1 MTSNRV
7 GREESKAAVLSLMMV
22 LLGDEEGICTHSLPM
37 FLRSFLLYF
46 LPSFLPSLLPSFLS
60 FFHLS
65 ILPFFLAFLLAW
77 LLTFEKP
84 TSAELNKMWVKMY
97 CWVDFLSYVFFFAV
111 IGKKEPSS
119 STSLIVGLCL
129 GVLAL
134 VTCVVIGLLRY
145 RRSRR
150 AIEVNLSDI
159 YMTYR
164 CHTNVST
171 HYWWP
176 YLKIIFTW
184 ACLAARLRRPWKLGI
199 RIVTCQSA
207 KHPCEE
213 SLGKINAKDVTW
225 VQRHNP
231 LSLYPKHKTLQQMK

>member
-1 MTSNRV
+1 
-7 GREESKAAVLSLMMV
+7 
-22 LLGDEEGICTHSLPM
+22 
-37 FLRSFLLYF
+37 
-46 LPSFLPSLLPSFLS
+46 
-60 FFHLS
+60 
-65 ILPFFLAFLLAW
+65 
-77 LLTFEKP
+77 
-84 TSAELNKMWVKMY
+84 MY
-97 CWVDFLSYVFFFAV
+97 CRVDFLSYVFFFV
-111 IGKKEPSS
+111 VTRNKEPSS

-150 AIEVNLSDI
+150 AKEVNLSDI

-164 CHTNVST
+164 CHTNVSK

-207 KHPCEE
+207 KHPCDE

>member
-1 MTSNRV
+1 
-7 GREESKAAVLSLMMV
+7 
-22 LLGDEEGICTHSLPM
+22 
-37 FLRSFLLYF
+37 
-46 LPSFLPSLLPSFLS
+46 
-60 FFHLS
+60 
-65 ILPFFLAFLLAW
+65 
-77 LLTFEKP
+77 
-84 TSAELNKMWVKMY
+84 MY
-97 CWVDFLSYVFFFAV
+97 CRVDFLSYVFFFV
-111 IGKKEPSS
+111 VTGNKEPSS

-134 VTCVVIGLLRY
+134 ITCVVIWLLRY

-150 AIEVNLSDI
+150 AKEVNLSDI

-164 CHTNVST
+164 CHTNVSK

-207 KHPCEE
+207 KHPCDE

>member
-1 MTSNRV
+1 M
-7 GREESKAAVLSLMMV
+7 
-22 LLGDEEGICTHSLPM
+22 
-37 FLRSFLLYF
+37 
-46 LPSFLPSLLPSFLS
+46 
-60 FFHLS
+60 
-65 ILPFFLAFLLAW
+65 
-77 LLTFEKP
+77 
-84 TSAELNKMWVKMY
+84 
-97 CWVDFLSYVFFFAV
+97 FFFAV
-111 IGKKEPSS
+111 KGTSYLLSGNKEPSS
-119 STSLIVGLCL
+119 STILIVGLCL

-150 AIEVNLSDI
+150 AKEVNLSDI

-164 CHTNVST
+164 CHTDVSK

>member
-1 MTSNRV
+1 M
-7 GREESKAAVLSLMMV
+7 LSFV
-22 LLGDEEGICTHSLPM
+22 AYFETLLHL
-37 FLRSFLLYF
+37 SF
-46 LPSFLPSLLPSFLS
+46 SFLPSILPSSFLL

-65 ILPFFLAFLLAW
+65 ILPFFVAFLFAW

-97 CWVDFLSYVFFFAV
+97 CIVDFLPYVFFFAV
-111 IGKKEPSS
+111 KGTPYFSSGNPEASS

-150 AIEVNLSDI
+150 DIEVNLSDI

-164 CHTNVST
+164 CHTNVSK
-171 HYWWP
+171 HYCWP

-184 ACLAARLRRPWKLGI
+184 ACLGARLRRPWKVGI
-199 RIVTCQSA
+199 RIVTC
-207 KHPCEE
+207 
-213 SLGKINAKDVTW
+213 
-225 VQRHNP
+225 
-231 LSLYPKHKTLQQMK
+231 